1 MKTFVATA
9 LLLLLPGT
17 AAQAHIID
25 LQWDAQ
31 GRFETRLTLD
41 PGKFVEVCGKLSKG
55 QAIAW
60 QFKAE
65 APMNFNIHYHEGK
78 KVEFPAK
85 LDGAT
90 TAEGKL
96 AVAVNQD
103 YCWMWS
109 NKSDKAGNL
118 TLSLQ
123 Q

>member
-1 MKTFVATA
+1 MKTFIAATA
-9 LLLLLPGT
+9 RLLGT
-17 AAQAHIID
+17 VVQARIID

-31 GRFETRLTLD
+31 GRFDTAVILE

-60 QFKAE
+60 RFQAD
-65 APMNFNIHYHEGK
+65 APMNFNIHHHEGK

-90 TAEGKL
+90 AAEGKL

-109 NKSDKAGNL
+109 NKSDKAGSL